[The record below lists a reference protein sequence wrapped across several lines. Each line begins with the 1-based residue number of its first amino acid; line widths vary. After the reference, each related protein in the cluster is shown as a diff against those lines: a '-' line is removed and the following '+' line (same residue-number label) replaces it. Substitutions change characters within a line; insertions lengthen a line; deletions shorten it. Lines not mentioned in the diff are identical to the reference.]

1 MMEKWIGISETMVSA
16 SKKSNYLSKL
26 EIGRKKKIGSRV
38 KKSKKQPHIPFPSA
52 RASVRKH
59 R

>member
-1 MMEKWIGISETMVSA
+1 MMEKWIGIGETMVSA
-16 SKKSNYLSKL
+16 NRKSNYLSKL
-26 EIGRKKKIGSRV
+26 EIDSKKKIGSRV
-38 KKSKKQPHIPFPSA
+38 KKSKKQPQFPLPSA

>member
-26 EIGRKKKIGSRV
+26 EINRKKKLGSRV
-38 KKSKKQPHIPFPSA
+38 KKSDK
-52 RASVRKH
+52 
-59 R
+59 